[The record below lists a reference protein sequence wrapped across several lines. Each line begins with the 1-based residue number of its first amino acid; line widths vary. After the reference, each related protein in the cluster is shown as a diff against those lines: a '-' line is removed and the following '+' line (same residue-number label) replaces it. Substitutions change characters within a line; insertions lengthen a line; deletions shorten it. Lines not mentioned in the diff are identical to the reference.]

1 MVRNSK
7 LSKKYQDKV
16 RRSPLTTTYQHHT
29 EIVANGMRQEKGR
42 KVTQMRMKN

>member
-16 RRSPLTTTYQHHT
+16 KMSPLTTAYQHHT
-29 EIVANGMRQEKGR
+29 ETVAHWNEARKER
-42 KVTQMRMKN
+42 KVTQMSMKN